1 MAVKTTL
8 EQLEE
13 VQAAIT
19 KVMSAESYTMAE
31 VKVQRSRLSALS
43 KREEML
49 LARYRRETNNK
60 GRIRLN
66 LTGGV

>member
-19 KVMSAESYTMAE
+19 KVMGGQSVNIDGISITRVSLEKLNA
-31 VKVQRSRLSALS
+31 
-43 KREEML
+43 REEML
-49 LARYRRETNNK
+49 LRRYKREQGTNTMFTRSK
-60 GRIRLN
+60 PA
-66 LTGGV
+66 